1 MYLKEKLS
9 RRPTS
14 PHVILYYILVYI
26 KILPRRLLYSMT
38 WKSFFIESYTQTIF
52 IFPFNAL
59 FLENPYSK
67 VVRILT
73 RKRYYKIFKAMMLP
87 IICHTMLFIECCFV
101 LICTLKFFCKNA
113 VGTCQIFWVLYYKQ
127 PIVLHTKA
135 EACCRPHFILSSNAT
150 NWLLS
155 H

>member
-26 KILPRRLLYSMT
+26 KFLPRWLLYSMT
-38 WKSFFIESYTQTIF
+38 WKSFFIESYTQSIF
-52 IFPFNAL
+52 TFSFNAIFYDNL
-59 FLENPYSK
+59 DSK
-67 VVRILT
+67 VLRILT
-73 RKRYYKIFKAMMLP
+73 RNATNNLSYNVIYR
-87 IICHTMLFIECCFV
+87 T
-101 LICTLKFFCKNA
+101 LIVYWFLCQSFFKNA

>member
-26 KILPRRLLYSMT
+26 KFLPRWLLYSMT

-52 IFPFNAL
+52 TFPFNVIFWDNL
-59 FLENPYSK
+59 DSK
-67 VVRILT
+67 VLRILT
-73 RKRYYKIFKAMMLP
+73 FREIQ
-87 IICHTMLFIECCFV
+87 ICDATNNLSYNVIYRT
-101 LICTLKFFCKNA
+101 LIVYWFLCQSFFKNA